1 MSTTHTVKVGR
12 KTLSVSNLEKVLY
25 PKTGFTK
32 ADVIHY
38 YMNIA
43 PFLLPHMKKRALTLK
58 RYPNG
63 VDQMFFYEKRC
74 PVHRPKWVT
83 TAEVKSGRSNNHINY
98 CVVDDEETLVWVANL
113 ASIELHTLL
122 SRVDHAE
129 RPTMMVF
136 DLDPGPPAGVL
147 DAMEIAIKLRD
158 LLASVG
164 LQCFPK
170 TSGGKGIH
178 LGVPLNTPGVTFEDT
193 KSFSRGIAMFL
204 EQQYPDRVV
213 SKMLK
218 SLRVGKVFVDWSQN
232 DEYKTTVN
240 VYSLRAR
247 EHPTVSTPITWKE
260 LETALK
266 KKDPS
271 LVTFEA
277 EDVVKRVKKV
287 GDLYEPLLKLK
298 QRLPSFE
305 KLAKKS
311 A

>member
-1 MSTTHTVKVGR
+1 MGTTHTVKIGR

-43 PFLLPHMKKRALTLK
+43 PVLLPHMKKRALTLK

-74 PVHRPKWVT
+74 PVHRPNWVA
-83 TAEVKSGRSNNHINY
+83 TAEVVSGRSKNHINY
-98 CVVDDEETLVWVANL
+98 CVVDDAETLVWVANL

-122 SRVDHAE
+122 SRVDHSE

-147 DAMEIAIKLRD
+147 DAMEIAIELRD

-178 LGVPLNTPGVTFEDT
+178 LGVPLNTPGITFEDT
-193 KSFSRGIAMFL
+193 KSFSRAMALYL
-204 EQQYPDRVV
+204 EQQDPKRVV

-218 SLRVGKVFVDWSQN
+218 SLRTGKVFVDWSQN

-277 EDVVKRVKKV
+277 EDVIKRVKQK

-305 KLAKKS
+305 KLAKS

>member
-1 MSTTHTVKVGR
+1 MGTSTQVKVGR
-12 KTLSVSNLEKVLY
+12 KTLSLSNLDKVLY
-25 PKTGFTK
+25 PKSGFTK

-38 YMNIA
+38 YTSIA
-43 PFLLPHMKKRALTLK
+43 PVLLPHMKRRALTLK

-63 VDQMFFYEKRC
+63 VDSEFFYEKRC
-74 PVHRPKWVT
+74 PIHRPDWVD
-83 TAEVKSGRSNNHINY
+83 TAEIDAGKSGNRINY
-98 CVVDDEETLVWVANL
+98 CVVDDVETLAWVANL
-113 ASIELHTLL
+113 ASLELHTLL
-122 SRVDHAE
+122 SKVENPD

-147 DAMEIAIKLRD
+147 DAMQIAIRLRD
-158 LLASVG
+158 LLAHLG

-178 LGVPLNTPGVTFEDT
+178 LGVPLNTAVTFDDT
-193 KSFSRGIAMFL
+193 KSFSRAMAIYL
-204 EQQYPDRVV
+204 EQQDPKRVV

-218 SLRVGKVFVDWSQN
+218 SLRKGKVFVDWSQN
-232 DEYKTTVN
+232 DEHKTTVN

-277 EDVVKRVKKV
+277 EDVIKRVKQK
-287 GDLYEPLLKLK
+287 GDLYEPVLKLK

-305 KLAKKS
+305 KLAKS

>member
-1 MSTTHTVKVGR
+1 MGTTHTVKVGR
-12 KTLSVSNLEKVLY
+12 KTLSVSNLDKVLY
-25 PKTGFTK
+25 PKTGFIK

-43 PFLLPHMKKRALTLK
+43 PVLLPHMKKRALTLK

-63 VDQMFFYEKRC
+63 VDSIFFYEKRC
-74 PVHRPKWVT
+74 PVHRPDWVE
-83 TAEVKSGRSNNHINY
+83 TAEIDAGKSGNRINY
-98 CVVDDEETLVWVANL
+98 CIVDDAETLVWVANL

-122 SRVDHAE
+122 SRVDRPE
-129 RPTMMVF
+129 RPTLMVF
-136 DLDPGPPAGVL
+136 DFDPGPPAGML
-147 DAMEIAIKLRD
+147 DAMEIAIRLRD
-158 LLASVG
+158 LLASIG

-178 LGVPLNTPGVTFEDT
+178 LGVPLNTPGVTFDDT
-193 KSFSRGIAMFL
+193 KSFARAMAIYL
-204 EQQYPDRVV
+204 ERQDPNRVV

-218 SLRVGKVFVDWSQN
+218 SLRVGKVMVDWSQN
-232 DEYKTTVN
+232 DEHKTTVS

-271 LVTFEA
+271 LITFEA
-277 EDVVKRVKKV
+277 ADVINRVKQK
-287 GDLYEPLLKLK
+287 GDLYAPVLKLK

-305 KLAKKS
+305 TLAKT

>member
-1 MSTTHTVKVGR
+1 MATSTPVKIGR
-12 KTLSVSNLEKVLY
+12 KTLSLSNLDKVLY

-38 YMNIA
+38 YSHIA
-43 PFLLPHMKKRALTLK
+43 PVLLPHMKRRALTLK

-74 PVHRPKWVT
+74 PVHRPSWVD
-83 TAEVKSGRSNNHINY
+83 TADIVSGRSQNRINY
-98 CVVDDEETLVWVANL
+98 CVVDDVETLVWVANL
-113 ASIELHTLL
+113 ASLELHTLL
-122 SRVDHAE
+122 SKVQNPN

-147 DAMEIAIKLRD
+147 DAMEIAIRLRD

-164 LQCFPK
+164 LKCFPK

-178 LGVPLNTPGVTFEDT
+178 LGVPLNTPVTFDQT
-193 KSFSRGIAMFL
+193 KSFSRAMAMYL
-204 EQQYPDRVV
+204 EQQDPNRVV

-218 SLRVGKVFVDWSQN
+218 SLRTNKVFVDWSQN
-232 DEYKTTVN
+232 DEHKTTVT

-277 EDVVKRVKKV
+277 DDVLKRIKKV

-298 QRLPSFE
+298 QRLPSFD
-305 KLAKKS
+305 KLLAQ
-311 A
+311 